1 LAITTDGWTSRATE
15 SYITITAHLID
26 KEWCMNSFVLQTR
39 PLHESHT
46 GKNIGAVLVDASKE
60 WQLERPHKLLPIVT
74 DNAANMDV
82 AIQEAK
88 FTPHIK
94 CFAHTI
100 NLATQRGLQVHQMSR
115 LLGRIRHIVSFF
127 HRSATA
133 TNLLK
138 SKQELLQLPKHK
150 LIQDV
155 KTRWNSSYDM
165 IDRFLEQQPAIVATL
180 LSKEI
185 RQRETDLNTLSE
197 DDVSN
202 AEDILKL
209 LKPMKTITTILC
221 DEAAPTIS
229 MIFPLKHRIISAME
243 VQKM

>member
-1 LAITTDGWTSRATE
+1 MS
-15 SYITITAHLID
+15 
-26 KEWCMNSFVLQTR
+26 
-39 PLHESHT
+39 
-46 GKNIGAVLVDASKE
+46 
-60 WQLERPHKLLPIVT
+60 
-74 DNAANMDV
+74 V
-82 AIQEAK
+82 AIQEEK

-94 CFAHTI
+94 CFAHNI

-127 HRSATA
+127 HRSTTAAT
-133 TNLLK
+133 LLK

-155 KTRWNSSYDM
+155 QTCWNSSYDM
-165 IDRFLEQQPAIVATL
+165 IDRFLEQQLAIVATL

-185 RQRETDLNTLSE
+185 RQTDLNTLSE

-202 AEDILKL
+202 AEDILKV

-229 MIFPLKHRIISAME
+229 MIFSS
-243 VQKM
+243 